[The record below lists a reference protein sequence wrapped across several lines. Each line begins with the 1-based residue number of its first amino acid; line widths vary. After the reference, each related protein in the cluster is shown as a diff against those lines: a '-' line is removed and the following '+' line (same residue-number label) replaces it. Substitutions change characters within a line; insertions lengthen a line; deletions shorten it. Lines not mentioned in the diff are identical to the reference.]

1 MRRFYHWLLAIVLVA
16 AMCLPLAVFSSA
28 AVEDGFTI
36 QIPLKESLESLRK
49 NKRLDLLDFPGG
61 DYALS
66 LRRLDDN
73 SLRWVRLVIAR
84 EDTFYGTVSLGTW
97 EQLQDLDTLQID
109 VVFQQSRAEF
119 AMTSLPDNH
128 RRGAIALPMSLGG
141 VPSLSEFSEEHG
153 VELKPRVTEE
163 EAAEAAKAAGKD
175 PQQKGNPAA
184 PQREKVGAGP
194 YALALFLLVL
204 VLAALILGQMFGRK
218 WLLALRERYQ
228 MLVILLHDF
237 RENRRLPQ
245 KRTVAALPPGR
256 PEPQFVPNPEYD
268 STQILMNSS
277 ELPRVEHL
285 AAEKEDGQKSVL
297 AGITLMPPTEQSSL
311 LRRILMREEE
321 ETAPPSPEEQEEA
334 MQAYFQSRVRLPRY
348 RFLTVGLSNRDTL
361 LQLGSESVRPLFAP
375 NPRGQLF
382 SVEEESGN
390 LYLHVE
396 YFAPPSFVL
405 QSVLRSVC
413 LERIFICVNAN
424 GEEIAPEDAVN
435 HSIAE
440 IIPARTTRTEA
451 GFILTEKGQLKIGK
465 I

>member
-1 MRRFYHWLLAIVLVA
+1 MRRLYHGLLALALMA
-16 AMCLPLAVFSSA
+16 AMCLLLTFLSGA
-28 AVEDGFTI
+28 AVEDGFTM
-36 QIPLKESLESLRK
+36 QIPLAESMESLRK
-49 NKRLDLLDFPGG
+49 NRRLDLLDFPGG

-73 SLRWVRLVIAR
+73 GLRWVRLVIAR
-84 EDTFYGTVSLGTW
+84 EDTFYGAVSLGTW
-97 EQLQDLDTLQID
+97 EQLQNQDLETLQIE

-119 AMTSLPDNH
+119 AVTSLPDKH
-128 RRGAIALPMSLGG
+128 RRGALALPMSLGG

-153 VELKPRVTEE
+153 VELTPRVTEE
-163 EAAEAAKAAGKD
+163 EAAEAAKAAE
-175 PQQKGNPAA
+175 AA
-184 PQREKVGAGP
+184 PQQQENPDAPKRDKVGAGP
-194 YALALFLLVL
+194 YAAALLLLAVL
-204 VLAALILGQMFGRK
+204 LAALVLGQMFGRK

-228 MLVILLHDF
+228 MLVVLLKNF
-237 RENRRLPQ
+237 RDSRHLPQ
-245 KRTVAALPPGR
+245 NQAAVLPTA
-256 PEPQFVPNPEYD
+256 PEQQFEPHPEYD

-277 ELPRVEHL
+277 ELPRMEHF
-285 AAEKEDGQKSVL
+285 AAEKEDGQKSAL

-311 LRRILMREEE
+311 LRRILMREETE
-321 ETAPPSPEEQEEA
+321 EAPPSLEEQEEA
-334 MQAYFQSRVRLPRY
+334 MQAYFRGRARLPRC

-390 LYLHVE
+390 LYLHAE

-413 LERIFICVNAN
+413 LERIFTCVDEN
-424 GEEIAPEDAVN
+424 GGEIAPEDAVN

-451 GFILTEKGQLKIGK
+451 GFILMEKGQLKIGK
-465 I
+465 S

>member
-1 MRRFYHWLLAIVLVA
+1 MRRLFYCLLALALAA

-28 AVEDGFTI
+28 AVEDGFTM
-36 QIPLKESLESLRK
+36 QIPLAESLAALRK

-61 DYALS
+61 DYTLS

-73 SLRWVRLVIAR
+73 GLRWVRLVIAR

-97 EQLQDLDTLQID
+97 EQLQDLDSLQID

-119 AMTSLPDNH
+119 AMTSLPDKH

-141 VPSLSEFSEEHG
+141 VPSLSEFSEAQG
-153 VELKPRVTEE
+153 IELKPRVTEE
-163 EAAEAAKAAGKD
+163 ETEAAAVAAAAN
-175 PQQKGNPAA
+175 PRQQGNPDA
-184 PQREKVGAGP
+184 PKRETVGAGP
-194 YALALFLLVL
+194 YALALLLLAL

-228 MLVILLHDF
+228 MLVLLLNNF
-237 RENRRLPQ
+237 RDSRRLPRKQ
-245 KRTVAALPPGR
+245 VIALPPG
-256 PEPQFVPNPEYD
+256 PEQQLLPNPAYD

-277 ELPRVEHL
+277 ELPRMEHF
-285 AAEKEDGQKSVL
+285 AAEKDDGQKSVL

-321 ETAPPSPEEQEEA
+321 EAAPPSQEEQEEI
-334 MQAYFQSRVRLPRY
+334 MQAYFQSRARLPGY

-361 LQLGSESVRPLFAP
+361 QQLGSESVRPLFAP

-413 LERIFICVNAN
+413 LERIFVCVNAN
-424 GEEIAPEDAVN
+424 GEEMAPEDAAN
-435 HSIAE
+435 RFIAE

-465 I
+465 S

>member
-16 AMCLPLAVFSSA
+16 AMCLPFAVFSSA
-28 AVEDGFTI
+28 AVEDGFVM
-36 QIPLKESLESLRK
+36 QVPLADSLEALRK
-49 NKRLDLLDFPGG
+49 NKRLDLLDFSGG
-61 DYALS
+61 EYTLS

-73 SLRWVRLVIAR
+73 GLRWVRLVIAR
-84 EDTFYGTVSLGTW
+84 DDTFYGTVTLGTW
-97 EQLQDLDTLQID
+97 EQLQDLSLLQID
-109 VVFQQSRAEF
+109 VLFQLSRAEF
-119 AMTSLPDNH
+119 AITTLPDNH

-141 VPSLSEFSEEHG
+141 VPALSEFSEVLEM
-153 VELKPRVTEE
+153 ELKPRVTEE
-163 EAAEAAKAAGKD
+163 ETAAAAKAAEEN
-175 PQQKGNPAA
+175 PQQQGNPDV
-184 PQREKVGAGP
+184 PQREKVGAGA

-218 WLLALRERYQ
+218 WLLALGERYQ
-228 MLVILLHDF
+228 MLMILLHDF

-245 KRTVAALPPGR
+245 RRTAAMLPPG
-256 PEPQFVPNPEYD
+256 PEQQFDPHPEYD

-277 ELPRVEHL
+277 ELPRMEHF
-285 AAEKEDGQKSVL
+285 AAEKEDNQKSVL

-311 LRRILMREEE
+311 LRRILMREETE
-321 ETAPPSPEEQEEA
+321 APPPLPEEQGDA
-334 MQAYFQSRVRLPRY
+334 MQAYFRGRARLPRCQ
-348 RFLTVGLSNRDTL
+348 FLTVGLSNRDTL
-361 LQLGSESVRPLFAP
+361 QQLGSESVRPLFAP

-405 QSVLRSVC
+405 QSVLCSVC
-413 LERIFICVNAN
+413 LERIFTCVDAN
-424 GEEIAPEDAVN
+424 GEEIAPEDAAN

-451 GFILTEKGQLKIGK
+451 GFILDEKGLLKIGK
-465 I
+465 S